1 MSAHITLTHPVE
13 ADGRAIA
20 SLTMR
25 RPKVR
30 DERDARRVASDD
42 EEREIALFA
51 NLCQVAPETIHEMDL
66 DDYRNLQ
73 KAFMGFSRADGQ
85 APKPSDGPPP
95 K

>member
-20 SLTMR
+20 SLTMH
-25 RPKVR
+25 RPKVH
-30 DERDARRVASDD
+30 DERVASDD

-73 KAFMGFSRADGQ
+73 KAFMGFFRADGQ
-85 APKPSDGPPP
+85 APKLSDGPPP